1 MQSKRFFAEN
11 SKMAFQMVKDSLGP
25 NAVIISNRFTDGGVE
40 VVAGENSVAESAP
53 ESLATTADAIDLPVT
68 SVVEPHGEQ
77 DGVRGYEHGG
87 VRVGDIQELKKVLT
101 NELNAI
107 KIGSWKDRDNNR
119 YELFQKLLKM
129 GFSIKLVSRIV
140 TFLEDDGD
148 YEQMERDALQEITWS
163 LNTGSLEQTPVEDLS
178 GIVMLH
184 GATGAGKT
192 TTIAKIAAQAVAAH
206 SPEDVVLVCADN
218 RRMGGYQQL
227 LGYGKILEIPVLH
240 IRRSNEL
247 PEILNAVKNKQLVL
261 VDNPG
266 TTPSELEDV
275 VLSPAFNCDIPEI
288 KHYLAVAA
296 TSQACVLNQLFS
308 APWKDMLEG
317 VIVTKADEALQ
328 LGECISCLIDSHLPS
343 VLLSSGRNIHQDLE
357 TLSAEAFV
365 ADAVR
370 MGELYGAMNHDGAN
384 LCAKTL
390 LHKELQ
396 FLH

>member
-40 VVAGENSVAESAP
+40 VVAGENAVAEPAP
-53 ESLATTADAIDLPVT
+53 EPPSTTPAAIDLPVT
-68 SVVEPHGEQ
+68 SVVEPDE
-77 DGVRGYEHGG
+77 DRGG
-87 VRVGDIQELKKVLT
+87 VRVGELHELKKVLT

-107 KIGSWKDRDNNR
+107 KIGSWKDRDDDR
-119 YELFQKLLKM
+119 YELFQTLLKL

-140 TFLEDDGD
+140 TFLEDESG
-148 YEQMERDALQEITWS
+148 YKQMERDALQEITWS
-163 LNTGSLEQTPVEDLS
+163 LNTGSLVQTPAEDMS

-184 GATGAGKT
+184 GATGTGKT
-192 TTIAKIAAQAVAAH
+192 TTIAKIASQAVAAH
-206 SPEDVVLVCADN
+206 SAEDVVLVCADN

-240 IRRSNEL
+240 VRRSTEL
-247 PEILNAVKNKQLVL
+247 PEILNAVKSKKLVL

-266 TTPSELEDV
+266 ITPSELADV
-275 VLSPAFNCDIPEI
+275 ALSPAFNCDMPEI
-288 KHYLAVAA
+288 KHYLTLAA
-296 TSQACVLNQLFS
+296 TSQACVLNQLLT
-308 APWKDMLEG
+308 APWKDQLEG

-328 LGECISCLIDSHLPS
+328 LGECISSLIDSHLPA
-343 VLLSSGRNIHQDLE
+343 LLISSGRNIHQDLE
-357 TLSAEAFV
+357 TISAEAFV
-365 ADAVR
+365 AEAVR
-370 MGELYGAMNHDGAN
+370 LGEVYSAESHDGAN
-384 LCAKTL
+384 LTAKTL